1 MIELETLIKKLVKN
15 FVKLNY
21 INSKEKTLEIKTIKS
36 VTLLTHIK
44 SFYIIKAVNISN
56 NVYNKKIL

>member
-21 INSKEKTLEIKTIKS
+21 INSKDKTLQIKTIKS
-36 VTLLTHIK
+36 LNSINAHQKFLILLK
-44 SFYIIKAVNISN
+44 Q
-56 NVYNKKIL
+56 